1 MPKQKKRQPLVSV
14 MEYPGKP
21 GSYTVSVRGYSLLF
35 GTILANSKEEAE
47 DTLANSIAEMLE
59 GETLIGGI

>member
-14 MEYPGKP
+14 MECPGKP

-35 GTILANSKEEAE
+35 GTILADSKEEAE
-47 DTLANSIAEMLE
+47 DVLTNFVAEKLE
-59 GETLIGGI
+59 GETLVGGI